1 MKETLV
7 FHYTNVEMSE
17 DEIHLFFFKVRSVH
31 SKLPHESW
39 VGGRGGCVFNNC
51 QPFGPSEKTEKGF
64 LGYKNHFLFLFF
76 FPFLWFNLFSNY
88 FTSENG

>member
-17 DEIHLFFFKVRSVH
+17 DEIHLFFFKVGSVY

-39 VGGRGGCVFNNC
+39 CWGGPLR
-51 QPFGPSEKTEKGF
+51 KREKGF
-64 LGYKNHFLFLFF
+64 LGFAIKTIFFPLFF
-76 FPFLWFNLFSNY
+76 GSTCFQVFLHLKMD
-88 FTSENG
+88 EK